1 MAVLAIDPSS
11 ARSGGSLLGDK
22 PAWMVIQASLRLC
35 SSEPYIHQLGGVAR
49 GTYEAILLCE
59 AAGVDRVIVETVGV
73 GQSET
78 AVRDLTDAF
87 LLLIL
92 PGGGDELQGIKR
104 GIMEMADLLVVNK
117 DDGDNRPLA
126 RETASQYQQAL
137 RLFPPNPGG
146 HPVPGQSPSAL
157 EKRGIEDVANA
168 VDGLI
173 DQWSQNGWF
182 ESQRQ
187 SQQLRQLDGHVH
199 ALARIARWNATSSA
213 ADEWSRLQREVAANE
228 RHPLDAAQEW
238 SNLTQSLAP

>member
-1 MAVLAIDPSS
+1 MDGLS
-11 ARSGGSLLGDK
+11 K
-22 PAWMVIQASLRLC
+22 QASAFVRP
-35 SSEPYIHQLGGVAR
+35 SPTSTTLGGVAR

-59 AAGVDRVIVETVGV
+59 AAGFDRVIVETVGV

-87 LLLIL
+87 LLLML

-146 HPVPGQSPSAL
+146 HTVQVQSISAL
-157 EKRGIEDVANA
+157 EKRGIEHVANA

-213 ADEWSRLQREVAANE
+213 ADAWSRLQREVAANE

-238 SNLTQSLAP
+238 SNLTQSPAP